1 MGNTIYINIIYL
13 FIVITYNMSNIE
25 LSPEQQY
32 ALDAFNNGENLFI
45 TGPGGTG
52 KTRLISYFVR
62 AAEER
67 GHKIDVCALTGCAA
81 LLLNCGARTLHSW
94 SGIRLAKG
102 SREKLIAGILKN
114 RRAMAN
120 WKKAKILV
128 IDEVSMMSE
137 KIFELCDDIGRAVRK
152 INRPFGGIQI
162 VLTGDFFQLPP
173 VGTYGEP
180 DTERFCF
187 ESERWADI
195 FRPENHI
202 QLHTMFRQLDPKY
215 REILLQVRKGELS
228 EENAEILKTRVKR
241 EYNPEEHGG
250 CVLTKLFPVRAR
262 ADYINQLMHSKIE
275 QEEKVYL
282 CNRKTNCTSYVES
295 GALIKTADIM
305 RCDELSAK
313 EKEMHLEHLLANS
326 PAAESLALKIGTAV
340 MCLTNLDLEAGIC
353 NGSQGVVVG
362 FVQAG
367 AGVITAATVL
377 GELAPVV
384 RFTNG
389 CVRVIERHVW
399 QSDEY
404 PALYISQYPLCLAW
418 ALTIHKI
425 QGATMAMAEMDLG
438 NAIFEYGQTYVAL
451 SRIQTLDGL
460 YLSAFHPQ
468 RIKANPKVR
477 AFYDSLLPT
486 PGLAQEGA
494 NTKAPAPAP
503 GPEIAP
509 ETAVKSLKKDPETGL
524 AIKKL
529 AKDPETGLAIKKL
542 AKDPNTKVIRLL

>member
-1 MGNTIYINIIYL
+1 
-13 FIVITYNMSNIE
+13 MSGIQ

-32 ALDAFNNGENLFI
+32 ALDRFNNGENLFI

-52 KTRLISYFVR
+52 KTKLISYFVR
-62 AAEER
+62 SADER
-67 GHKIDVCALTGCAA
+67 AIKIDVCALTGCAA

-102 SREKLIAGILKN
+102 PREKLIASVLKN
-114 RRAMAN
+114 RRALAN

-152 INRPFGGIQI
+152 VNRPFGGIQI
-162 VLTGDFFQLPP
+162 ICTGDFYQLPP
-173 VGTYGEP
+173 VGTPGEP

-187 ESERWADI
+187 ESERWVTI
-195 FRPENHI
+195 FKNENHI
-202 QLHTMFRQLDPKY
+202 QLHTMFRQKDPKY
-215 REILLQVRKGELS
+215 REILLQIRKGEL
-228 EENAEILKTRVKR
+228 EKENAEILQTRVKR
-241 EYNPEEHGG
+241 TYNPEEHGG
-250 CVLTKLFPVRAR
+250 CVLTKLFPVRSR
-262 ADYINQLMHSKIE
+262 AEYINQLMYAKIE
-275 QEEKVYL
+275 QDENVYM
-282 CNRKTNCTSYVES
+282 CNRKTACKTYVES
-295 GALIKTADIM
+295 GVPIKTADLLK
-305 RCDELSAK
+305 CDMLTEK
-313 EKEMHLEHLLANS
+313 EKEMHLEQLLSNS
-326 PAAESLALKIGTAV
+326 PAVESLSLKVGTAV

-353 NGSQGVVVG
+353 NGSQGIIVK
-362 FVQAG
+362 FVPAG
-367 AGVITAATVL
+367 EGLITAGTVL

-404 PALYISQYPLCLAW
+404 PSLYISQYPLCLAW

-425 QGATMAMAEMDLG
+425 QGATMDMAEMDLG

-477 AFYDSLLPT
+477 AFYDSIIQT
-486 PGLAQEGA
+486 PIAMQPVETTTVDWEQFA
-494 NTKAPAPAP
+494 HTSDDTPDDTNIKAPAPVASVP
-503 GPEIAP
+503 AM
-509 ETAVKSLKKDPETGL
+509 
-524 AIKKL
+524 
-529 AKDPETGLAIKKL
+529 
-542 AKDPNTKVIRLL
+542 KDPNVKVIRL

>member
-1 MGNTIYINIIYL
+1 
-13 FIVITYNMSNIE
+13 MSE
-25 LSPEQQY
+25 LKLSPEQQY

-52 KTRLISYFVR
+52 KTRLISYFVK

-67 GHKIDVCALTGCAA
+67 GNKIDVCALTGCAA
-81 LLLNCGARTLHSW
+81 LLLNCGARTIHSW

-102 SREKLIAGILKN
+102 SREKLVAGILKN
-114 RRAMAN
+114 RRAIAN

-187 ESERWADI
+187 ESERWINI

-228 EENAEILKTRVKR
+228 EENAEILRTRVKR

-262 ADYINQLMHSKIE
+262 AEYINQLMYAKIE
-275 QEEKVYL
+275 QEENVYP
-282 CNRKTNCTSYVES
+282 CNRKTTCNTYVES
-295 GALIKTADIM
+295 GTPIKTADIM
-305 RCDELSAK
+305 RCDTLTAK
-313 EKEMHLEHLLANS
+313 EKEMHLEQLLANS
-326 PAAESLALKIGTAV
+326 QAVESLALKIGSAV

-353 NGSQGVVVG
+353 NGSQGVVVR
-362 FVQAG
+362 FVKSVG
-367 AGVITAATVL
+367 EGGVTAATIS
-377 GELAPVV
+377 GELSPVV

-477 AFYDSLLPT
+477 AFYDAIAPT
-486 PGLAQEGA
+486 PIIPQSMED
-494 NTKAPAPAP
+494 T
-503 GPEIAP
+503 EM
-509 ETAVKSLKKDPETGL
+509 TVKPLE
-524 AIKKL
+524 
-529 AKDPETGLAIKKL
+529 
-542 AKDPNTKVIRLL
+542 KDPNIKVIRL

>member
-1 MGNTIYINIIYL
+1 
-13 FIVITYNMSNIE
+13 MSQIQ

-32 ALDAFNNGENLFI
+32 ALDMFNNGENLFI

-52 KTRLISYFVR
+52 KTKLISYF
-62 AAEER
+62 AQSANER
-67 GHKIDVCALTGCAA
+67 GIKIDVCALTGCAA

-102 SREKLIAGILKN
+102 PREKLIAGIMKN
-114 RRAMAN
+114 RRALSN

-162 VLTGDFFQLPP
+162 VCTGDFYQLPP
-173 VGTYGEP
+173 VGTFGEP

-187 ESERWADI
+187 ESERWPTI
-195 FRPENHI
+195 FKPENNI
-202 QLHTMFRQLDPKY
+202 QLHTMFRQKDPKY
-215 REILLQVRKGELS
+215 REILLQIRKGELD
-228 EENAEILKTRVKR
+228 EENAEILQTRVKR
-241 EYNPEEHGG
+241 QYNPEEHGG
-250 CVLTKLFPVRAR
+250 CVLTKLFPVRTR
-262 ADYINQLMHSKIE
+262 AEYINQLMYAKIE
-275 QEEKVYL
+275 QEEQVYRY
-282 CNRKTNCTSYVES
+282 NRRTNCTTYVES
-295 GALIKTADIM
+295 GALIKTADLM
-305 RCDELSAK
+305 KCDMLTEK
-313 EKEMHLEHLLANS
+313 EKEVHLEQLLTNS
-326 PAAESLALKIGTAV
+326 PAVESLALKVGTAV

-353 NGSQGVVVG
+353 NGSQGVIVK
-362 FVQAG
+362 FVPAG
-367 AGVITAATVL
+367 EGLITAGTVL

-404 PALYISQYPLCLAW
+404 PSLYISQYPLCLAW

-477 AFYDSLLPT
+477 AFYDSISAKNTMQPLGEMKVDWKQFAHIP
-486 PGLAQEGA
+486 EGV
-494 NTKAPAPAP
+494 NIKAPEPVP
-503 GPEIAP
+503 PVPTEI
-509 ETAVKSLKKDPETGL
+509 
-524 AIKKL
+524 
-529 AKDPETGLAIKKL
+529 
-542 AKDPNTKVIRLL
+542 KDPNVKVIRL

>member
-1 MGNTIYINIIYL
+1 
-13 FIVITYNMSNIE
+13 MSNIE

-32 ALDAFNNGENLFI
+32 ALDAFNNGENIFI

-114 RRAMAN
+114 RRAMSN

-228 EENAEILKTRVKR
+228 EENAEILRSRVKR

-250 CVLTKLFPVRAR
+250 CVLTKLFPVRSR
-262 ADYINQLMHSKIE
+262 AEYINQLMYAKIE

-282 CNRKTNCTSYVES
+282 YNTKTNSTSYVES

-305 RCDELSAK
+305 RCDALTSK
-313 EKEMHLEHLLANS
+313 EKEMHLEQLLANS

-367 AGVITAATVL
+367 AGVITAATML

-486 PGLAQEGA
+486 PGPAQEDA
-494 NTKAPAPAP
+494 NTKAPAQVPAP

-509 ETAVKSLKKDPETGL
+509 ETAAKSLKKDPETGL

>member
-1 MGNTIYINIIYL
+1 
-13 FIVITYNMSNIE
+13 
-25 LSPEQQY
+25 
-32 ALDAFNNGENLFI
+32 
-45 TGPGGTG
+45 
-52 KTRLISYFVR
+52 
-62 AAEER
+62 
-67 GHKIDVCALTGCAA
+67 
-81 LLLNCGARTLHSW
+81 
-94 SGIRLAKG
+94 
-102 SREKLIAGILKN
+102 
-114 RRAMAN
+114 
-120 WKKAKILV
+120 
-128 IDEVSMMSE
+128 
-137 KIFELCDDIGRAVRK
+137 
-152 INRPFGGIQI
+152 
-162 VLTGDFFQLPP
+162 
-173 VGTYGEP
+173 
-180 DTERFCF
+180 
-187 ESERWADI
+187 
-195 FRPENHI
+195 
-202 QLHTMFRQLDPKY
+202 
-215 REILLQVRKGELS
+215 
-228 EENAEILKTRVKR
+228 
-241 EYNPEEHGG
+241 
-250 CVLTKLFPVRAR
+250 
-262 ADYINQLMHSKIE
+262 
-275 QEEKVYL
+275 
-282 CNRKTNCTSYVES
+282 
-295 GALIKTADIM
+295 
-305 RCDELSAK
+305 
-313 EKEMHLEHLLANS
+313 
-326 PAAESLALKIGTAV
+326 

-486 PGLAQEGA
+486 PGPVQEDA
-494 NTKAPAPAP
+494 NTKAPAP

-509 ETAVKSLKKDPETGL
+509 ETATKSLKKDQEQVLAIKKLAKDPETGL

-542 AKDPNTKVIRLL
+542 AKDPNTKFIKLL

>member
-1 MGNTIYINIIYL
+1 
-13 FIVITYNMSNIE
+13 MSSIQ

-32 ALDAFNNGENLFI
+32 ALELFNCGENIFI

-52 KTRLISYFVR
+52 KTKLISYFVQS
-62 AAEER
+62 ANER
-67 GHKIDVCALTGCAA
+67 GLTIDVCALTGCAS

-102 SREKLIAGILKN
+102 SREKIIANIMKN
-114 RRAMAN
+114 RKAITS

-137 KIFELCDDIGRAVRK
+137 KIFELCDDIGRAIRK
-152 INRPFGGIQI
+152 INRPFGGIQL
-162 VLTGDFFQLPP
+162 VLTGDFYQLPP
-173 VGTYGEP
+173 VGTPGEP

-187 ESERWADI
+187 ESERWPHI
-195 FRPENHI
+195 FKQENHI
-202 QLHTMFRQLDPKY
+202 QLHTMFRQKDPKY
-215 REILLQVRKGELS
+215 REILLQIRKGELS
-228 EENAEILKTRVKR
+228 EENAEILQTRVKLQ
-241 EYNPEEHGG
+241 YNPDEHEG
-250 CVLTKLFPVRAR
+250 CVLTKLFPVRSR
-262 ADYINQLMHSKIE
+262 AEYINQLMYSKIE
-275 QEEKVYL
+275 QEEIAFKCYK
-282 CNRKTNCTSYVES
+282 RKNATSYMDS
-295 GALIKTADIM
+295 GALIKTAELM
-305 RCDELSAK
+305 KCDMLTEK
-313 EKEMHLEHLLANS
+313 EKEIHLEQLLTNS
-326 PAAESLALKIGTAV
+326 TVVESLALKVGTAV
-340 MCLTNLDLEAGIC
+340 MCLVNLDLESGIC
-353 NGSQGVVVG
+353 NGSQGVIIK
-362 FVQAG
+362 FVPAG
-367 AGVITAATVL
+367 QGVISAATVF

-389 CVRVIERHVW
+389 CVRVIERQTW

-477 AFYDSLLPT
+477 AFYDSIHMNTMQSVEEMTVDWKRFAHT
-486 PGLAQEGA
+486 PEEAAL
-494 NTKAPAPAP
+494 KCPMPIPPAPP
-503 GPEIAP
+503 SKSKDSN
-509 ETAVKSLKKDPETGL
+509 VK
-524 AIKKL
+524 I
-529 AKDPETGLAIKKL
+529 
-542 AKDPNTKVIRLL
+542 IRL

>member
-1 MGNTIYINIIYL
+1 
-13 FIVITYNMSNIE
+13 MSKIE
-25 LSPEQQY
+25 KLSPEQQY
-32 ALDAFNNGENLFI
+32 ALDLFNNGENLFI

-52 KTRLISYFVR
+52 KTKLISYFVR
-62 AAEER
+62 SAEER
-67 GHKIDVCALTGCAA
+67 GVKIDVCALTGCAA

-94 SGIRLAKG
+94 SGVRLAKG
-102 SREKLIAGILKN
+102 SREKIIAGIMKN
-114 RRAMAN
+114 RRAISN

-137 KIFELCDDIGRAVRK
+137 KIFELCDDIGRVVRK
-152 INRPFGGIQI
+152 INRPFGGIQL
-162 VLTGDFFQLPP
+162 VLTGDFYQLPP
-173 VGTYGEP
+173 VGTVGEP

-187 ESERWADI
+187 ESERWVNI
-195 FRPENHI
+195 FKPENHI
-202 QLHTMFRQLDPKY
+202 QLHTMFRQKDPKY

-228 EENAEILKTRVKR
+228 EENAEILQTRVKR
-241 EYNPEEHGG
+241 QYNAEENEG
-250 CVLTKLFPVRAR
+250 CVLTKLFPVRSR
-262 ADYINQLMHSKIE
+262 AEYINQLMYAKID
-275 QEEKVYL
+275 QEEKVYP

-295 GALIKTADIM
+295 GTPIKTADIL
-305 RCDELSAK
+305 RCDMLTAK
-313 EKEMHLEHLLANS
+313 EKETHLEQLMTSS
-326 PAAESLALKIGTAV
+326 PATESLSLKIGTAV
-340 MCLTNLDLEAGIC
+340 MCLVNLDLEAGIC
-353 NGSQGVVVG
+353 NGSQGVIIK

-367 AGVITAATVL
+367 QGSISASTVL

-404 PALYISQYPLCLAW
+404 PSLYISQYPLCLAW

-451 SRIQTLDGL
+451 SRIQTLEGL

-477 AFYDSLLPT
+477 AFYDSLLSPMSAMQ
-486 PGLAQEGA
+486 PVEEMRVDWKQFAHLQEEA
-494 NTKAPAPAP
+494 VLKAPIPNP
-503 GPEIAP
+503 PVPPTVI
-509 ETAVKSLKKDPETGL
+509 TKV
-524 AIKKL
+524 
-529 AKDPETGLAIKKL
+529 
-542 AKDPNTKVIRLL
+542 AKDPNVKIIRL